1 MSAELKQ
8 RIIDYLDAHDRGVLA
23 TVKDGV
29 PRASSVLYANEG
41 LTLYVHTIRGMAKV
55 YNVEAN
61 PNVALAIDDQAHE
74 GWSKMKALQYVG
86 RAEIVTDPAVQQH
99 GIDLYVACFPMVRR
113 MLTLEGLARDQVLF
127 KITPTRLIFNDY
139 TQGLGHKEKLTEF

>member
-8 RIIDYLDAHDRGVLA
+8 QIIDYLDAHDRGVLA

-113 MLTLEGLARDQVLF
+113 MLTLDGLARDQVLF